1 MNLRMLNTRFRPK
14 VRIDSPVEFPNLV
27 EPIDLAVLAS
37 LIAEHQLLSGDRR
50 PARDKASKRLKDAIK
65 KGQLSGKNGRITLR
79 EFLSWKPTTRGWS
92 NNPSA
97 KFAKLPVIVTAT
109 GDDHSVMG
117 VPRALT
123 VPLPSTIEDCHQ
135 EIRNAFARIIALESE
150 LANRK

>member
-14 VRIDSPVEFPNLV
+14 VRIDSPVEFPSLD
-27 EPIDLAVLAS
+27 EPINLAVLAS
-37 LIAEHQLLSGDRR
+37 LIAEHQLLSGSRR
-50 PARDKASKRLKDAIK
+50 EARDKALKRLKNAIK
-65 KGQLSGKNGRITLR
+65 TGQLPEKNGGITLR
-79 EFLSWKPTTRGWS
+79 KFLSWKPTTRGWS

-97 KFAKLPVIVTAT
+97 KFKELPTIITAT
-109 GDDHSVMG
+109 GKDHSAMG